1 MGWKSQGFR
10 PIVRLGERGNTQLA
24 STPAPPDT
32 ADKSAQET
40 TAQDHRIGLV
50 EKLGYGLGDVPSG
63 LYLNFFSAY
72 LLYFFVDLGG
82 VAPAA
87 MAVMLLLSR
96 IFDAFTDPAMGMIS
110 DRTRSRWGR
119 YRPYLLF
126 GAIPYGVTGYLIFA
140 APEMS
145 TGWLLVWAYVTY
157 GLCMLAFTAVNVP
170 YSGLLGVIS
179 PSTEARAGVTA
190 YRMFFSGFAGIMVG
204 VLATTLVR
212 ELGGG
217 DEALGIELT
226 MALFATVSTLCFLI
240 TFTTTRERIPAAPTS
255 GSIKGDLG
263 RLFRTGA
270 WVATVIAAIF
280 GVLSIA
286 SRATSAKFWFKY
298 VAGDD
303 GTPVFLFLD
312 RFGLF
317 LTALALGQVTG
328 VIIGYS
334 LQRKF
339 EKSHLI
345 IFGGALKV
353 LGIMIFY
360 LVPLDAV
367 WPQTIAQLM
376 VGTGFGFLMI
386 LSFSMFTDIA
396 EYIDW
401 RSGVQMTALTMSA
414 SIFGVKVGAG
424 LGAASPGLILE
435 LPGFKAGAVQ
445 SAEALF
451 GIEFAFVWLP
461 ALVLLPAGIAM
472 LFYRL
477 SHKLMRQV
485 ETDLSARR
493 STV

>member
-1 MGWKSQGFR
+1 M
-10 PIVRLGERGNTQLA
+10 A
-24 STPAPPDT
+24 STPAVDEPAARSDT
-32 ADKSAQET
+32 QND
-40 TAQDHRIGLV
+40 RVRLP
-50 EKLGYGLGDVPSG
+50 EKLGYGLGDLPSG

-82 VAPAA
+82 VAPAS
-87 MAVMLLLSR
+87 MALMLLLSR

-119 YRPYLLF
+119 YRPYLLW
-126 GAIPYGVTGYLIFA
+126 GAVPYGVTGYLIFA
-140 APEMS
+140 APDLS

-179 PSTEARAGVTA
+179 PSTEERTGVTA
-190 YRMFFSGFAGIMVG
+190 YRMFFSGFAGILVG

-212 ELGGG
+212 ELGSG

-226 MALFATVSTLCFLI
+226 MAIFATISTICFLI
-240 TFTTTRERIPAAPTS
+240 TFATTKERIPAAPTS

-280 GVLSIA
+280 GVLAIA

-334 LQRKF
+334 LQRRF

-345 IFGGALKV
+345 ITGGALKG
-353 LGIMIFY
+353 LGIAIFY

-367 WPQTIAQLM
+367 WPQTLAQLM

-401 RSGVQMTALTMSA
+401 KSGVQMTALTMSA

-424 LGAASPGLILE
+424 LGAASPGLIFE
-435 LPGFKAGAVQ
+435 LSGFKPGVDQ
-445 SAEALF
+445 SASALM
-451 GIEFAFVWLP
+451 GIEFAFSWLP
-461 ALVLLPAGIAM
+461 ILCLGPAGIAM
-472 LFYRL
+472 LCYGL
-477 SHKLMRQV
+477 SHALMRQV
-485 ETDLSARR
+485 ETDLSQRR
-493 STV
+493 STVE